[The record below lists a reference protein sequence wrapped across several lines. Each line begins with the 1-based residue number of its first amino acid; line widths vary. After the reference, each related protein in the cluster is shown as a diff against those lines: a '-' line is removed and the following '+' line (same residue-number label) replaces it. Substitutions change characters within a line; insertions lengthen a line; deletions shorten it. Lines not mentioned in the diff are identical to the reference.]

1 MIISLIAALD
11 EKRGIGWKN
20 QLPWHLPT
28 DLARFK
34 DQTMG
39 HTLIAGRKTYQS
51 IGRALPGRKMIVL
64 TRNPDYSTD
73 DTLVASSMDDAL
85 QIARELESREVFVI
99 GGAEIYQEALPLAD
113 YLYLSHVHGVFE
125 ADVFFPEI
133 DPLDWEVCE
142 EEYSPEDEQNEV
154 PHTYTSYR
162 RKRDY

>member
-11 EKRGIGWKN
+11 ENRGIGWKN
-20 QLPWHLPT
+20 QLPWHLPA

-51 IGRALPGRKMIVL
+51 IGAALPGRKMIVL
-64 TRNPDYSTD
+64 SRDPDFSTE
-73 DTLVASSMDDAL
+73 DTLLARSMDDAL
-85 QIARELESREVFVI
+85 QLARDMEAREVFVI

-125 ADVFFPEI
+125 ADVFFPEL
-133 DPLDWEVCE
+133 DPLDWDICE
-142 EEYSPEDEQNEV
+142 EEYFPEDELNEF
-154 PHTYTSYR
+154 PHTYISYR
-162 RKRDY
+162 HKRDY